1 MEYVVPRQSAVF
13 TTLCAIC
20 ALLVAACG
28 GEGTAGTVSA
38 ANPETSGV
46 RPGIEVLLT
55 DSLHLVEG
63 RRVGLITNHTGMDR
77 QRRSTIDLLAEHPAV
92 ELIALYAPEHG
103 LRGEANEGAMI
114 ESGIDEGTGVP
125 IHSLYGD
132 NRKPT
137 PEMLEGVEVLLFDI
151 QDVGARYYTYPSTMA
166 LGMEAAGE
174 KGIPFVVL
182 DRPNPIRGDVVQGNV
197 LDPGYSTFVGKYP
210 VPMRHGMTHGELA
223 RLIAGEFGVEV
234 DLTVVPVDGL
244 TRSMTFDDTALP
256 WIAPSTNMPS
266 VESALAYP
274 GTCLFEGTPIS
285 IGRGT
290 DRAFQWVG
298 APWLDGDVL
307 AEAMNAYGFEGVRFE
322 AVRFTPTSPSDGKF
336 GGEELP
342 GVRIVVEASDYD
354 APRVGVALVVETFR
368 MTPPEQWEWRVAHFD
383 RLAGTDDVRE
393 GIQAG
398 LGIDDIT
405 ASWDDG
411 IAAFESLRAPYLIYR

>member
-1 MEYVVPRQSAVF
+1 
-13 TTLCAIC
+13 
-20 ALLVAACG
+20 
-28 GEGTAGTVSA
+28 
-38 ANPETSGV
+38 
-46 RPGIEVLLT
+46 
-55 DSLHLVEG
+55 
-63 RRVGLITNHTGMDR
+63 
-77 QRRSTIDLLAEHPAV
+77 
-92 ELIALYAPEHG
+92 
-103 LRGEANEGAMI
+103 
-114 ESGIDEGTGVP
+114 
-125 IHSLYGD
+125 
-132 NRKPT
+132 
-137 PEMLEGVEVLLFDI
+137 
-151 QDVGARYYTYPSTMA
+151 
-166 LGMEAAGE
+166 
-174 KGIPFVVL
+174 
-182 DRPNPIRGDVVQGNV
+182 
-197 LDPGYSTFVGKYP
+197 
-210 VPMRHGMTHGELA
+210 MRHGMTHGELA